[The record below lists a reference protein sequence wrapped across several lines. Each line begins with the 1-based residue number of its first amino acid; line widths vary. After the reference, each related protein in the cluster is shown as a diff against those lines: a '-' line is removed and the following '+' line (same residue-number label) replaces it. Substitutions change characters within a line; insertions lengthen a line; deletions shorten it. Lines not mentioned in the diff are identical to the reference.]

1 MEELETEQS
10 DEDGRDEAGHEYFP
24 GGADVLGDQLAA
36 VQGVDG
42 QQIQDSPPFSNHD
55 EAGENV
61 QLGGDERCCEGA
73 DGQIPEVQV
82 VRGHDRSDDV
92 PGEPQADDAQQQGH
106 HGACQNHEGPPSAR
120 QLHAMAACQAAEEF
134 QNNRLLAAAQLA
146 AHQRVPHFM
155 GQDGDEA
162 GNDEQGR
169 INEIFHTADAEGAAE
184 NGQHHPEAGADVNR
198 YPEQG
203 EMNHARE
210 GKGRFPFCQA
220 RRMCMHRFG
229 VGAAQRIVLKVFHEA
244 VFHHPVLCRAG
255 RPGV

>member
-1 MEELETEQS
+1 MRQERMYS
-10 DEDGRDEAGHEYFP
+10 
-24 GGADVLGDQLAA
+24 LGEMSAA
-36 VQGVDG
+36 VKGLM
-42 QQIQDSPPFSNHD
+42 
-55 EAGENV
+55 A
-61 QLGGDERCCEGA
+61 R
-73 DGQIPEVQV
+73 
-82 VRGHDRSDDV
+82 
-92 PGEPQADDAQQQGH
+92 
-106 HGACQNHEGPPSAR
+106 ACQNHEGPPSAR

-169 INEIFHTADAEGAAE
+169 INEIFHTADAEGTAE